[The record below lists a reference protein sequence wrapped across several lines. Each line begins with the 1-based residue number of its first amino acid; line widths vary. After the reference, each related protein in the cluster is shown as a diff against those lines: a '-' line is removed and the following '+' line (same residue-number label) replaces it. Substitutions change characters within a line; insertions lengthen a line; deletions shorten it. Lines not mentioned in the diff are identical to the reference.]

1 MAVRAFV
8 AGLLDCA
15 AVSEVKP
22 TRVLRSTLEQ
32 ALETHVASTVL
43 FEALGSAGQT
53 VPQTREDVL
62 RVVEGPLRRALAR
75 RLDAGEAD
83 LIVQRIAEQLAP
95 PPPPSPEDLSTVELP
110 LDDLAEETRPQDA
123 TTAFPTAEAVP
134 VLVLS
139 SGPGFAHRLELALG
153 EQRVKPR
160 HVDGPTALKAALEGE
175 PPAIVLLDA
184 ADFPA
189 LERSAILS
197 LAHGLPATTA
207 CVLWGAELPFG
218 RRFVQAIEAQG
229 RRWVVLELK
238 EGIAPLLDLIRSRR
252 RRPNR

>member
-1 MAVRAFV
+1 M
-8 AGLLDCA
+8 LLDCA
-15 AVSEVKP
+15 AVSDLKP

-43 FEALGSAGQT
+43 FEALGGAGHG

-62 RVVEGPLRRALAR
+62 RVVDGPLRAALAR

-83 LIVQRIAEQLAP
+83 LLVERITEQLTP
-95 PPPPSPEDLSTVELP
+95 PPEDVSTEDVSTVELP
-110 LDDLAEETRPQDA
+110 LDELAEETRREDA
-123 TTAFPTAEAVP
+123 TTAFPTAEAVR

-153 EQRVKPR
+153 EQRVRPA
-160 HVDGPTALKAALEGE
+160 HVDGPNALTAALEE
-175 PPAIVLLDA
+175 DDPPAIVLLDA

-189 LERSAILS
+189 IERNAIFS
-197 LAHGLPATTA
+197 LAHALPTTTA

-218 RRFVQAIEAQG
+218 RRFVEGIDERE

-252 RRPNR
+252 RRPSR